1 MEAFREFFKPELMW
15 FLVGFAFFLLEFM
28 LPGLI
33 CVFFAVGAWIV
44 AIVCLVVP
52 VSFNLQLVIFMV
64 ASILLLLVLRQKLK
78 GVFLGHTRNA
88 QELTETLKEFVG
100 ERAVVVE
107 AITPQAGGKVELHGT
122 RWSAFADR
130 DIAEGASV
138 EVTSKENLT
147 LKVKPI

>member
-1 MEAFREFFKPELMW
+1 MEAFREFFNPELMW

-33 CVFFAVGAWIV
+33 CAFFGVGAWIV
-44 AIVCLVVP
+44 AIICFVVP
-52 VSFNLQLVIFMV
+52 VNFNVQLLLFMV
-64 ASILLLLVLRQKLK
+64 SSILLLLVLRQKLK
-78 GVFLGHTRNA
+78 GVFLGHTGNA

-107 AITPQAGGKVELHGT
+107 AITPQAGGKVEFHGT
-122 RWSAFADR
+122 RWSALADQ
-130 DIAEGASV
+130 DIAEGANV

-147 LKVKPI
+147 LRVKPL